1 MASLGQELREERE
14 ARHIS
19 IEEIASATKIVRI
32 YLEALEADHLDIMPG
47 EFFIKGIIRNY
58 TRAIGLDGAVVLAKY
73 KAAGLIG
80 EPEHKRHLLSRFEP
94 AKPAPAASAGAA
106 PKPAAEPAVQPVPQ
120 APPEPPAPPVRKP
133 APEPA
138 QESVPK
144 LPPEQP
150 VQPAPK
156 HAPAPDPDPAER
168 LIVRSAPE
176 APRPSRLKLALKTVL
191 RTRAIVWAGLG
202 TIVVL
207 AIFFLLVL
215 PMLRRPH
222 RAPVEAAVKAP
233 TVSEPVA
240 APPPKAEPEPP
251 PIVEVAWKG
260 VTIEIRFEAETWI
273 QIYADGVLKVDGL
286 FQPGTTAKAQA
297 DERILI
303 HTGNAGGFGFL
314 LNGKPAKPLGR
325 SGQVITD
332 IKITPDN
339 FKDFLEAE
347 RPGGPAG

>member
-19 IEEIASATKIVRI
+19 IEEIASATKIVSR

-47 EFFIKGIIRNY
+47 EFFIKGIIRTY
-58 TRAIGLDGAVVLAKY
+58 ARAIGLDGEVVLAKY

-80 EPEHKRHLLSRFEP
+80 EPERKRHLLSR
-94 AKPAPAASAGAA
+94 S
-106 PKPAAEPAVQPVPQ
+106 
-120 APPEPPAPPVRKP
+120 
-133 APEPA
+133 EPA
-138 QESVPK
+138 QGPVPK

-150 VQPAPK
+150 IQPAPK
-156 HAPAPDPDPAER
+156 PGPTPDPAER
-168 LIVRSAPE
+168 LTVKSAPE
-176 APRPSRLKLALKTVL
+176 APRPSRLKLALETAL
-191 RTRAIVWAGLG
+191 RTRAVAWAGLG
-202 TIVVL
+202 MVVVL
-207 AIFFLLVL
+207 AVIFLLVL

-222 RAPVEAAVKAP
+222 RAPVEAAVQAP
-233 TVSEPVA
+233 AVSEPVS
-240 APPPKAEPEPP
+240 PPPQKTESEPQAVVKE
-251 PIVEVAWKG
+251 AWKG
-260 VTIEIRFEAETWI
+260 VTIEIAFEAETWI
-273 QIYADGVLKVDGL
+273 QIYADDVLKVDGL
-286 FQPGTTAKAQA
+286 FPPGTTAKAQA
-297 DERILI
+297 DEQILI

-347 RPGGPAG
+347 MPGRPAG

>member
-19 IEEIASATKIVRI
+19 IEEIASATKIVSR
-32 YLEALEADHLDIMPG
+32 YLEALEADHLELMPG
-47 EFFIKGIIRNY
+47 EFFIKGIIRTY
-58 TRAIGLDGAVVLAKY
+58 TRAIGLDGKVVLAKY

-80 EPEHKRHLLSRFEP
+80 EPEHKRHLLSRSEP
-94 AKPAPAASAGAA
+94 AKPG
-106 PKPAAEPAVQPVPQ
+106 
-120 APPEPPAPPVRKP
+120 
-133 APEPA
+133 PA
-138 QESVPK
+138 QEPVPK

-150 VQPAPK
+150 IQSAPK
-156 HAPAPDPDPAER
+156 PSPAPDQAER
-168 LIVRSAPE
+168 LIVKFAPE
-176 APRPSRLKLALKTVL
+176 APRPSRLKLALETVL
-191 RTRAIVWAGLG
+191 RTQAIYWAGLG

-222 RAPVEAAVKAP
+222 RAPVEAAVQAP
-233 TVSEPVA
+233 NVSEPVS
-240 APPPKAEPEPP
+240 PPPQKAEPEPP

-260 VTIEIRFEAETWI
+260 VTIEIAFEAETWI
-273 QIYADGVLKVDGL
+273 RIYADGALKVDGL
-286 FQPGTTAKAQA
+286 FPPGTTAKAQA
-297 DERILI
+297 DEQLLI
-303 HTGNAGGFGFL
+303 YVGNAAGFTFL

-325 SGQVITD
+325 SGQVLTD

-347 RPGGPAG
+347 KPSRPAG

>member
-19 IEEIASATKIVRI
+19 IEEIASATKIVAR
-32 YLEALEADHLDIMPG
+32 YLEALEADRLDFMPG
-47 EFFIKGIIRNY
+47 DFFVKGIIRTY
-58 TRAIGLDGAVVLAKY
+58 ARAIGLDGEIVLAKY
-73 KAAGLIG
+73 RAAGLIG
-80 EPEHKRHLLSRFEP
+80 EPERKRHLLSRSEP
-94 AKPAPAASAGAA
+94 ASSGGGAA
-106 PKPAAEPAVQPVPQ
+106 PNPAAEPAVQPVLK
-120 APPEPPAPPVRKP
+120 APPEPPPPPIQKP

-138 QESVPK
+138 QGLVPK

-150 VQPAPK
+150 IQPAPK
-156 HAPAPDPDPAER
+156 PGPAPDPDER
-168 LIVRSAPE
+168 LIVKYTPE
-176 APRPSRLKLALKTVL
+176 APRPSRLKLALETAL
-191 RTRAIVWAGLG
+191 RTRAVVWAGLG
-202 TIVVL
+202 TLAVV
-207 AIFFLLVL
+207 AVFFLLVL

-222 RAPVEAAVKAP
+222 RASVEAAAPTP
-233 TVSEPVA
+233 TVSEPAA
-240 APPPKAEPEPP
+240 APPQKTEPEPP
-251 PIVEVAWKG
+251 PVVEVAWKG
-260 VTIEIRFEAETWI
+260 VTIEIAFDAETWI

-286 FQPGTTAKAQA
+286 FPPGTTAKAQA

-332 IKITPDN
+332 VKITPDN

-347 RPGGPAG
+347 TPVRPAG

>member
-19 IEEIASATKIVRI
+19 IGEIASATKIVTR

-58 TRAIGLDGAVVLAKY
+58 ARAIGLDGEVVLAKY

-80 EPEHKRHLLSRFEP
+80 EPEPKRHLLSRSEP
-94 AKPAPAASAGAA
+94 AK
-106 PKPAAEPAVQPVPQ
+106 PAVQPVPK
-120 APPEPPAPPVRKP
+120 APLEPPPPPIQQP

-138 QESVPK
+138 QGPVQK

-150 VQPAPK
+150 IQPAPK
-156 HAPAPDPDPAER
+156 PGPSPDPAEH
-168 LIVRSAPE
+168 LIVKSAPE
-176 APRPSRLKLALKTVL
+176 APRPSRLKLALATVL
-191 RTRAIVWAGLG
+191 RTRTVVWAALG
-202 TIVVL
+202 TLVVL
-207 AIFFLLVL
+207 AVIFLIVL
-215 PMLRRPH
+215 PMLRRPP
-222 RAPVEAAVKAP
+222 RASAQA
-233 TVSEPVA
+233 TTQ
-240 APPPKAEPEPP
+240 APPVSAQPISPPVQEPMTEPP
-251 PIVEVAWKG
+251 PVVEVAWKG
-260 VTIEIRFEAETWI
+260 VTIEIAFEAETWI

-286 FQPGTTAKAQA
+286 FPPGTTAKAQA
-297 DERILI
+297 DQQILI

-325 SGQVITD
+325 SGQVLSDIT
-332 IKITPDN
+332 ITPDN

-347 RPGGPAG
+347 TPGRPAG

>member
-1 MASLGQELREERE
+1 MASLGRELREERE

-19 IEEIASATKIVRI
+19 IEEIASATKIVRR

-47 EFFIKGIIRNY
+47 EFFIKGIIRSY
-58 TRAIGLDGAVVLAKY
+58 TRAIGLDEEVVLAKY
-73 KAAGLIG
+73 KTAGLIG
-80 EPEHKRHLLSRFEP
+80 EPERKRHLLSRSEP
-94 AKPAPAASAGAA
+94 AKPEPASSGSAT
-106 PKPAAEPAVQPVPQ
+106 PKPVAEPAVQPVPK
-120 APPEPPAPPVRKP
+120 APPEPPAPPVKKP

-138 QESVPK
+138 QEPVPK

-150 VQPAPK
+150 IQPAPK
-156 HAPAPDPDPAER
+156 PDLAPDPAER
-168 LIVRSAPE
+168 LIVKSAPE

-191 RTRAIVWAGLG
+191 HTRAVVWAGLG
-202 TIVVL
+202 TVVVL
-207 AIFFLLVL
+207 AVIFLLVL

-222 RAPVEAAVKAP
+222 RASVEAAVQTP
-233 TVSEPVA
+233 TVSEPTP
-240 APPPKAEPEPP
+240 APPQKAEPEPP
-251 PIVEVAWKG
+251 PVAEVAWKG
-260 VTIEIRFEAETWI
+260 VTIEISFEAETWI

-286 FQPGTTAKAQA
+286 FPPGTTAKAQA

>member
-1 MASLGQELREERE
+1 MASLGQELRKERE
-14 ARHIS
+14 ARRIS
-19 IEEIASATKIVRI
+19 IEEIASATKIVRS

-47 EFFIKGIIRNY
+47 EFFIKGIIRTY
-58 TRAIGLDGAVVLAKY
+58 TRAIGLDGEVVLAKY

-80 EPEHKRHLLSRFEP
+80 EPEHKRHLLSRSEP
-94 AKPAPAASAGAA
+94 AKPEQASSGSPA
-106 PKPAAEPAVQPVPQ
+106 PKPTAEHAVQPVPQ
-120 APPEPPAPPVRKP
+120 APPELPAAPVEKP

-138 QESVPK
+138 QAPIPK
-144 LPPEQP
+144 PLLEQASK
-150 VQPAPK
+150 PAPK
-156 HAPAPDPDPAER
+156 PGPAPQPAER

-191 RTRAIVWAGLG
+191 RTRAVVWAGLG
-202 TIVVL
+202 TIIVL

-222 RAPVEAAVKAP
+222 RAPVEAVVQAP
-233 TVSEPVA
+233 TVSAPVP

-251 PIVEVAWKG
+251 PVVEVVWKG
-260 VTIEIRFEAETWI
+260 VTIEIKFEAATWI
-273 QIYADGVLKVDGL
+273 MVYADGILEVTGT
-286 FQPGTTAKAQA
+286 FPPGSTAKAQA

-303 HTGNAGGFGFL
+303 HTGNAGGFSFL
-314 LNGKPAKPLGR
+314 LNGKAAKRLGG

-347 RPGGPAG
+347 TPGRPAG